1 MQGQLRRLYVPC
13 PPLSSAFRPPFR
25 RPFHIGFGRRTEQHA
40 PGAVGAIE
48 RVEFARFP
56 ARRHFG
62 GLRPSDCGELID
74 TLHPFTEAVRVH
86 DRGHRIELPP
96 ARIAAQPFFR
106 HSRRKMRALAIEI
119 VMRRKA
125 GLGPA
130 AAQAGARRQR
140 LLARPVVPGE
150 AGPGSRREI
159 GPRRRGRRI
168 APPTDVFG
176 IVWIF
181 HGGAL
186 GGLEEEGGGDVPAL
200 AFKPAYAGRCWF

>member
-13 PPLSSAFRPPFR
+13 PPLSSVFRPPFR

-86 DRGHRIELPP
+86 DRGHRIELPWP
-96 ARIAAQPFFR
+96 QTESFPDYGVCR
-106 HSRRKMRALAIEI
+106 SRKDFDDTLWRK
-119 VMRRKA
+119 
-125 GLGPA
+125 LGD
-130 AAQAGARRQR
+130 ARR
-140 LLARPVVPGE
+140 
-150 AGPGSRREI
+150 
-159 GPRRRGRRI
+159 
-168 APPTDVFG
+168 
-176 IVWIF
+176 
-181 HGGAL
+181 
-186 GGLEEEGGGDVPAL
+186 
-200 AFKPAYAGRCWF
+200 